1 MSRARAPRRPP
12 RGPLSIPE
20 TATPGRGAG
29 PQASRAPLSRGG
41 RPRGPSSS
49 PRPPGA
55 PLSRSPSL
63 NGPTVKSGPAL
74 CPCYAPRSMGALTLM
89 GATRDGCFLGE
100 TNVCEPRICAARPK
114 DAPTTGQ
121 PGRAPQTACRGLPA
135 AAGAARGAR
144 RPRVSGAADRPG
156 CAFAPVPAGSTSS
169 PPRPWASISDLMG
182 SQHPPARSYS
192 SVVFICFFPSPPHP
206 PVALR
211 AGRRPRSRPAR
222 PPTPVRSQRRGSC
235 RCCGTAAPSKVPGL
249 PGEGARPEAPTW
261 PRDGVPRRP
270 DVTDGDRLPLPP
282 ASLEGRTVLT
292 EAASRSVVIKQFF
305 PRPGWGAC
313 RQHSGSIWP
322 AAGGGGAFQEPLLV
336 GDGPPPPAPPRSR
349 GAGLTVPGA
358 SRELQAAQGG
368 GRLMVHLTLGPLRP
382 PRPQPGP
389 GQGTGFRHGARV
401 HFSHYLSDG
410 FPAEQAVPV
419 L

>member
-222 PPTPVRSQRRGSC
+222 PPPPSAHRGGAPAGAAGPPLPRRCLDSRG
-235 RCCGTAAPSKVPGL
+235 RGPARKPPPGL
-249 PGEGARPEAPTW
+249 ETVFPG
-261 PRDGVPRRP
+261 
-270 DVTDGDRLPLPP
+270 
-282 ASLEGRTVLT
+282 
-292 EAASRSVVIKQFF
+292 
-305 PRPGWGAC
+305 
-313 RQHSGSIWP
+313 
-322 AAGGGGAFQEPLLV
+322 
-336 GDGPPPPAPPRSR
+336 
-349 GAGLTVPGA
+349 
-358 SRELQAAQGG
+358 
-368 GRLMVHLTLGPLRP
+368 
-382 PRPQPGP
+382 
-389 GQGTGFRHGARV
+389 GQT
-401 HFSHYLSDG
+401 
-410 FPAEQAVPV
+410 
-419 L
+419 

>member
-206 PVALR
+206 PSCFEGGSASSVPPRPPPDPRPLTEEGLLQVLRDRRSLEGAWTPGGGGPPGSPHLASRRCSPEARRDRRGPPATSSCFTRRTDSTDRSSVSVCCYKTVLSPPWVGSLSAALR
-211 AGRRPRSRPAR
+211 KHLASGGGRGRFPGAPPSGRWTPTPGPTAEPWGRAHCARGVAGAPGRAGGRPAHGPSDIGSPPAPPPPTRPRSR
-222 PPTPVRSQRRGSC
+222 
-235 RCCGTAAPSKVPGL
+235 
-249 PGEGARPEAPTW
+249 
-261 PRDGVPRRP
+261 DGVQ
-270 DVTDGDRLPLPP
+270 TWC
-282 ASLEGRTVLT
+282 A
-292 EAASRSVVIKQFF
+292 
-305 PRPGWGAC
+305 
-313 RQHSGSIWP
+313 
-322 AAGGGGAFQEPLLV
+322 GAFFAL
-336 GDGPPPPAPPRSR
+336 
-349 GAGLTVPGA
+349 
-358 SRELQAAQGG
+358 
-368 GRLMVHLTLGPLRP
+368 
-382 PRPQPGP
+382 PQ
-389 GQGTGFRHGARV
+389 
-401 HFSHYLSDG
+401 
-410 FPAEQAVPV
+410 
-419 L
+419 